1 MNEKVTEKTINNIRQ
16 NKIRYL
22 VKDFAKYGVPEEA
35 TKEILLK
42 RGINKWLANRMAI
55 IHLKNELL
63 QDIRDCLGLMRIIS
77 NVEGKNSLNYK
88 ETLGQLKATIGIRKQ
103 IRKICH
109 SSRWQFPE

>member
-22 VKDFAKYGVPEEA
+22 VKDFAEYGVPEEA

-88 ETLGQLKATIGIRKQ
+88 ETLEQFKATNGIRQQ

-109 SSRWQFPE
+109 SSRYVFPE